1 MMVLNRQF
9 NYWKFVIS
17 SILYIFK
24 FTSISNLYRE
34 LNSKNLIS
42 QYFILYSC
50 VSKIKPQQDNQQLST
65 NTRV

>member
-42 QYFILYSC
+42 QYFILYSYAC
-50 VSKIKPQQDNQQLST
+50 FKN
-65 NTRV
+65 